1 MIDYESYNKIIQ
13 YLDKGDLN
21 KLRLYVEKEKEK
33 TYLKNARTALPS
45 YLVSNLGIG
54 YLDDGKIF
62 LSDGYSLYV
71 LNSDEILT
79 SKQKESQ
86 KTMSMRNLVFLLNEL
101 ENYEKRQY
109 AVVGDIKNPVPSEKQ
124 VFSEDGS
131 TYHFFSQ
138 RSFNY
143 SKKFLGE
150 NVLYKICTDKPI
162 CLAESEKGKG
172 LILGL
177 RK

>member
-13 YLDKGDLN
+13 YLDKDDLN
-21 KLRLYVEKEKEK
+21 RLRLYVEKEKERY
-33 TYLKNARTALPS
+33 YLKNARTALSS
-45 YLVSNLGIG
+45 YLVSNLGFG
-54 YLDDGKIF
+54 YLDEGKIL
-62 LSDGYSLYV
+62 LSDGKSLYV

-79 SKQKESQ
+79 SKRKESP
-86 KTMSMRNLVFLLNEL
+86 KTMSMRNLTFLLNEL

-109 AVVGDIKNPVPSEKQ
+109 AIVGATKNPIPSEKQ
-124 VFSEDGS
+124 VFSDDGS
-131 TYHFFSQ
+131 IYHFFPQ